1 MRNTEITHV
10 QEILRHI
17 RQALEFIDGQSDH
30 QAAPI
35 HADLEDAMKRGEILI
50 REWRREQ
57 DKAAEQ
63 RLSRRYNAAED
74 PDYDDIT

>member
-30 QAAPI
+30 QAAHV
-35 HADLEDAMKRGEILI
+35 HADLKNAALRGEILI
-50 REWRREQ
+50 REWRRDRQ
-57 DKAAEQ
+57 KATEA
-63 RLSRRYNAAED
+63 RLSRRYNPAED
-74 PDYDDIT
+74 PDYDDIS